1 VDGGGEDSWGAEVGR
16 RLRVNAALRAAGHP
30 PAVVPE
36 RPGCPETLRRLVEAL
51 RCGNAA
57 IEAELQGEERLSGG

>member
-1 VDGGGEDSWGAEVGR
+1 MDGGGDDSWGAEVGR

-36 RPGCPETLRRLVEAL
+36 RPNCPETLRRLVDAL
-51 RCGNAA
+51 RLGNAA
-57 IEAELQGEERLSGG
+57 IEAELQSEEWPGGG